1 MSDLS
6 NDIVPSLDYLGFR
19 LDTFVRQVCANPH
32 GNSTSH
38 SFRHLTAEDVDELE
52 KYAVAMGY
60 KVRLK
65 YDPQGSYLQ
74 VPYNVHET
82 PAAHFTAAFGVNNRN
97 RTSQYLAPV
106 KCQGSGNTTIHN
118 AVNQPDLKTSVKN
131 RNHESPNFMLETRFR
146 NGQTDPQ
153 FHTRILSFFAGAA
166 EVMLVVGISIGNRNP
181 HGLFEA
187 LIVVYGRDR
196 TNLPVVLYNVSFGT
210 AEVAPGNI
218 WDEAIQAA
226 LAPINPT
233 AVVPAMV
240 GVGVGG
246 PACTAETG
254 GEDPYL
260 ITLPQELML
269 CVNWTWPYEYNLAPE
284 YGPMEGHG
292 DTVNLFDL
300 QVDLDEELPPY
311 VPVALIA

>member
-6 NDIVPSLDYLGFR
+6 DDFVTSLDYLGFK

-38 SFRHLTAEDVDELE
+38 SFRHLTAEEVDEIE
-52 KYAVAMGY
+52 NYAVAKGY

-74 VPYNVHET
+74 IPYIVHET
-82 PAAHFTAAFGVNNRN
+82 PAAHFTGAFGVNNRN
-97 RTSQYLAPV
+97 RTMQNLAPV
-106 KCQGSGNTTIHN
+106 KCQGSGNTRIHN

-210 AEVAPGNI
+210 AEVDPGNI

-240 GVGVGG
+240 EARRARSRRAGRI
-246 PACTAETG
+246 PTSSPC
-254 GEDPYL
+254 
-260 ITLPQELML
+260 
-269 CVNWTWPYEYNLAPE
+269 
-284 YGPMEGHG
+284 HRS
-292 DTVNLFDL
+292 
-300 QVDLDEELPPY
+300 
-311 VPVALIA
+311 